1 MKKGACIFGYYVT
14 DPERYGVVEFDKN
27 NKVLSIE
34 EKPLQP
40 RSNYAVTG
48 LYFYDNTVVNK
59 AKSLKPSPRG
69 ELEITDLNKVYLE
82 EGTLDIRLMGRGMAW
97 LDTGTY
103 ESLLQAANFIA
114 TLEQRQG
121 LKASCIEEIAYKR
134 GFINK
139 NQLLKL
145 AQPIKNSQYGKYL
158 LRIAG
163 EEVYI
168 FEGLK

>member
-1 MKKGACIFGYYVT
+1 
-14 DPERYGVVEFDKN
+14 
-27 NKVLSIE
+27 
-34 EKPLQP
+34 LQP

-48 LYFYDNTVVNK
+48 LYFYDNTVVKK

-69 ELEITDLNKVYLE
+69 ELEITDLNRVYLE
-82 EGTLDIRLMGRGMAW
+82 EGILDIRLMGRGMAW

-139 NQLLKL
+139 NQLLEL

-158 LRIAG
+158 LRISSD
-163 EEVYI
+163 EVYI